1 MSGESGDVASSGWWK
16 CFSKE
21 LLKIIYYMN
30 WAVVFDRLKR
40 SSYTNKIALQ

>member
-1 MSGESGDVASSGWWK
+1 MWRVRVGGS
-16 CFSKE
+16 FSKG